1 MDYVDE
7 ITRHGAQPSDKQI
20 SLIIETI
27 DPAIEHFDRFL
38 RTVRAAGHLST
49 SAGSLTS

>member
-27 DPAIEHFDRFL
+27 DPLSNTSTDSCAQSEPPDTCRQA
-38 RTVRAAGHLST
+38 RVR
-49 SAGSLTS
+49 